1 MQHHCPQDITI
12 QSDTLNST
20 ILQST
25 TLHLQTSK
33 ITKEDL
39 RKSEGTKTPH
49 LCIGAILTRP
59 DSLRLFLSSS
69 AKKETVYTYRI
80 CTALFMHVATIGSQT
95 TTATMTWHSG
105 HKVPTKNM
113 KN

>member
-1 MQHHCPQDITI
+1 MNTKRQNNDVSHWPGPVGSARAQPCIYK
-12 QSDTLNST
+12 
-20 ILQST
+20 
-25 TLHLQTSK
+25 TSK